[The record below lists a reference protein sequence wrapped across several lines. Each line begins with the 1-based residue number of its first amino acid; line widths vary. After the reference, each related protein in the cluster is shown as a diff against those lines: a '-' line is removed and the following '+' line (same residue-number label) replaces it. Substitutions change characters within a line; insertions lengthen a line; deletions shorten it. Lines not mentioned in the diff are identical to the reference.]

1 MKNKI
6 SLVIMAAGIGS
17 RYGGGIK
24 QLAAAGP
31 SGEIL
36 MDYSIYDALKAGFE
50 KIVFVIR
57 HDIEKDFRE
66 IIGAKIECVCET
78 EYVFQEIEDLPEGFS
93 KTVGRTKP
101 WGTGHAILACRNAV
115 KEPFAVINADDFYG
129 RESFTNIYRYLSED
143 IHKEGLEN
151 IFLSGYILKNTL
163 SENGGVTRGIC
174 KMGDDGFLQSIN
186 ETKNIRREGG
196 RICADGIDSISE
208 DTFVSMNMWGLYP
221 SFIDKLGKGF
231 VDFLSGL
238 SDSDIKSEFLLPDI
252 IDGLIKKKEACVKL
266 IPTHDKWF
274 GITYKED
281 MGLVRSSI
289 EQLVKKGEYPVN
301 VMAELIKYK

>member
-1 MKNKI
+1 
-6 SLVIMAAGIGS
+6 
-17 RYGGGIK
+17 
-24 QLAAAGP
+24 
-31 SGEIL
+31 
-36 MDYSIYDALKAGFE
+36 
-50 KIVFVIR
+50 
-57 HDIEKDFRE
+57 
-66 IIGAKIECVCET
+66 
-78 EYVFQEIEDLPEGFS
+78 
-93 KTVGRTKP
+93 
-101 WGTGHAILACRNAV
+101 
-115 KEPFAVINADDFYG
+115 
-129 RESFTNIYRYLSED
+129 
-143 IHKEGLEN
+143 
-151 IFLSGYILKNTL
+151 
-163 SENGGVTRGIC
+163 
-174 KMGDDGFLQSIN
+174 MGDDGFLQSIN